1 MKVLNGMM
9 HGLID
14 YAAVL
19 ILALGPTV
27 SGFIGPQA
35 KICYVLAFVHLLLTL
50 ATKFPLGLLKAV
62 PFSTHGAIELIV
74 SILMFV
80 LPWIA
85 GFSAGVNSRNFF
97 LFMGLIL
104 FVVWLVT
111 DYRGTGRVET
121 ASTPAEPPRL
131 DS

>member
-14 YAAVL
+14 YASVL
-19 ILALGPTV
+19 IFALGPTV
-27 SGFIGPQA
+27 SGFTGPQA

-50 ATKFPLGLLKAV
+50 ATKFPLGVLKAV
-62 PFSTHGAIELIV
+62 PFPTHGAIELLV
-74 SILMFV
+74 SILLVV

-97 LFMGLIL
+97 LFMGLII

-111 DYRGTGRVET
+111 DYRGSGRTET
-121 ASTPAEPPRL
+121 ASTPAVPPR
-131 DS
+131 S

>member
-9 HGLID
+9 HGVID

-27 SGFIGPQA
+27 SGFAGPQA

-50 ATKFPLGLLKAV
+50 CTKFPLGLLKAV
-62 PFSTHGAIELIV
+62 PFPTHGAIELIV

-97 LFMGLIL
+97 LFMGLII

-111 DYRGTGRVET
+111 DYRGLAPAKEP
-121 ASTPAEPPRL
+121 ATPP
-131 DS
+131 

>member
-14 YAAVL
+14 YASVL

-27 SGFIGPQA
+27 SGFTGPQA
-35 KICYVLAFVHLLLTL
+35 RICYVLAFVHLLLTL
-50 ATKFPLGLLKAV
+50 ATKFPLGVLKAV
-62 PFSTHGAIELIV
+62 PFPTHGAIELLV
-74 SILMFV
+74 SILLVV

-97 LFMGLIL
+97 LFMGLII

-111 DYRGTGRVET
+111 DYLGSGRTET
-121 ASTPAEPPRL
+121 ASTPAVPPR
-131 DS
+131 S